1 MKKTALALLCLLLA
15 VCICSCGSSGE
26 VSRLGFSGASNM
38 ALLKSL
44 DGKQVELP
52 GYMATISPVNGEF
65 IYLMNLPYQ
74 SCPFCV
80 PNTTQ
85 LSNTIAVYAKKG
97 SRFDFTDRAVKI
109 TGKLEIGDYEDEFG
123 YEYNYRIVNAK
134 AQVLE
139 LKDLSGDYA
148 IWTRLS
154 QDGVVSEIYSM
165 FDFLHFVCQWSDY
178 YLNMTDENGEVE
190 QVPMWPGDVV
200 NLLNEP
206 APYGYAAENAADYFS
221 SLISRVN
228 AVSAEKLSDLTKL
241 LSECE
246 QLKNEALA
254 EIENENYRYN
264 QITDSYR
271 QNNYDSLYEK
281 WHDLYARYTVDFM
294 ERWEL

>member
-1 MKKTALALLCLLLA
+1 MRDLFVEIYESIRRNKLRTVLTGFAVAWGIFMLIVLLGAGNGLVNSFGQA
-15 VCICSCGSSGE
+15 SGS
-26 VSRLGFSGASNM
+26 FA
-38 ALLKSL
+38 
-44 DGKQVELP
+44 
-52 GYMATISPVNGEF
+52 
-65 IYLMNLPYQ
+65 
-74 SCPFCV
+74 
-80 PNTTQ
+80 
-85 LSNTIAVYAKKG
+85 SNTIAVYAKKG

-206 APYGYAAENAADYFS
+206 APYGYAAENAAGYFN

-271 QNNYDSLYEK
+271 QNNYDALYEK
-281 WHDLYARYTVDFM
+281 WYDLYARYTVDFM